1 MLKKTI
7 RDSSV
12 ATLIGLIPHYL
23 SFYLAGTPLL
33 TESIAEWIMKN
44 TPSAWALWLL
54 EAMGPWAKPFAMTG
68 GLFVLGFCLWI
79 PSMLSY
85 WRNRKYERFVILAV
99 LAIPAILMIHRFFDY
114 HSALGAWTFWA
125 PALITLFLVGKPHL
139 ELLDEDWG
147 EASEYAMQFIG
158 KGKPRR
164 AFMKFAAKAAV
175 PAVMGG
181 GVALVAIESY
191 VREMVRAKGASSPVS
206 LFSFEPPAGAAE
218 FAPGLA
224 RPWLTPVETFYRMS
238 KNAVDPAI
246 DLRTWRLEIKGG
258 GRVIRTYSYDEL
270 LAMKREIRPVTL
282 RCISNTLESD
292 LMGNAVWAGVPLA
305 QLVDRAQAPPGTVAV
320 VFEGVDGHGDSLPV
334 DYAFGEETF
343 LALGMNGGTLRRE
356 HGFPARILCPRY
368 YGFKNIKWL
377 KEIRFVS
384 EPYEGTY
391 QKMGY
396 ARDAA
401 VHTMCAIDA
410 VREEGGR
417 LLVGGVAFAG
427 SRGIRKVQV
436 RADGGEWTDAELE
449 PASSKY
455 SWTRYKSS
463 LAAAR
468 GAVRIEARAM
478 DGDGAWQAERETPLF
493 PNGVAG
499 PTVRKLS
506 I

>member
-1 MLKKTI
+1 MFKKTI

-12 ATLIGLIPHYL
+12 ATLIGLVPHYL
-23 SFYLAGTPLL
+23 SFYFAGTPLL

-54 EAMGPWAKPFAMTG
+54 GWMGPWAKPFAVTG

-99 LAIPAILMIHRFFDY
+99 LAVPAILTIHRFFDY
-114 HSALGAWTFWA
+114 HSARGAWMFWA

-147 EASEYAMQFIG
+147 EASDYALQFIG

-164 AFMKFAAKAAV
+164 AFMKLAAKAAI
-175 PAVMGG
+175 PALMGG
-181 GVALVAIESY
+181 GVALVAVESY
-191 VREMVRAKGASSPVS
+191 LREAALAKRAASPVS
-206 LFSFEPPAGAAE
+206 LFSFEEPAGAAT
-218 FAPGLA
+218 FAPGLTRA
-224 RPWLTPVETFYRMS
+224 WLTPAEKFYRMS

-246 DLRTWRLEIKGG
+246 DPRTWRLDIKSDD
-258 GRVIRTYSYDEL
+258 RVIRSYSYEEL

-282 RCISNTLESD
+282 RCISNTLQSD
-292 LMGNAVWAGVPLA
+292 LMGNAVWAGIPLS
-305 QLVDRAQAPPGTVAV
+305 QLVDRKQAPPGTIAV
-320 VFEGVDGHGDSLPV
+320 VFEGVDGHGDSLPL
-334 DYAFGEETF
+334 DYAFGEETI
-343 LALGMNGGTLRRE
+343 LALGMNGRTLSRK
-356 HGFPARILCPRY
+356 HGFPVRMLCPRY

-377 KEIRFVS
+377 KEIRFTS
-384 EPYEGTY
+384 EPYSGTY

-396 ARDAA
+396 MRDAV
-401 VHTMCAIDA
+401 VHTMSTIDE
-410 VREEGGR
+410 VRREGDR

-427 SRGIRKVQV
+427 SRGIRRVQV
-436 RADGGEWTDAELE
+436 RIDGGDWKEAEIE
-449 PASSKY
+449 PAYSKY
-455 SWTRYKSS
+455 SWVRYRASVEATPG
-463 LAAAR
+463 AAEA
-468 GAVRIEARAM
+468 EARAM
-478 DGDGAWQAERETPLF
+478 DGNGTWQSEKEIPMF
-493 PNGVAG
+493 PGGVAG

>member
-12 ATLIGLIPHYL
+12 ATLIGLFPHYL

-44 TPSAWALWLL
+44 TPSAWAIWLL
-54 EAMGPWAKPFAMTG
+54 QWMGPWAKPFAVTG

-85 WRNRKYERFVILAV
+85 WRNRKYERMVILAV
-99 LAIPAILMIHRFFDY
+99 LAVPAILLIHRFFDY
-114 HSALGAWTFWA
+114 HSAGGAWAFWA

-147 EASEYAMQFIG
+147 EASEYAHQFIG

-164 AFMKFAAKAAV
+164 AFLKLAAKAAV

-181 GVALVAIESY
+181 GVALVALESY
-191 VREMVRAKGASSPVS
+191 LREVAVARRASSPVS
-206 LFSFEPPAGAAE
+206 LFSYEEPASAAT
-218 FAPGLA
+218 FAQGLA
-224 RPWLTPVETFYRMS
+224 RTWLTPVAKFYRMS
-238 KNAVDPAI
+238 KNPVDPAI
-246 DLRTWRLEIKGG
+246 DPRVWRLQVRSG
-258 GRVIRTYSYDEL
+258 GRVIRSYSYPEL
-270 LAMKREIRPVTL
+270 LAMQREIRPVTL
-282 RCISNTLESD
+282 RCISNTLNSD
-292 LMGNAVWAGVPLA
+292 LMGNAVWAGVSLS

-320 VFEGVDGHGDSLPV
+320 VFEGVDGHGDSLPL

-343 LALGMNGGTLRRE
+343 LALGMNGGTLNRE
-356 HGFPARILCPRY
+356 HGFPIRMLCPRY

-396 ARDAA
+396 AREAA
-401 VHTMCAIDA
+401 VHTMCAIDEL
-410 VREEGGR
+410 REEGGR
-417 LLVGGVAFAG
+417 LLMGGVAFAG
-427 SRGIRKVQV
+427 SRGIRRVQV
-436 RADGGEWTDAELE
+436 RAGGGEWTDAELE
-449 PASSKY
+449 PAVSKY
-455 SWTRYKSS
+455 SWTRYKASVAS
-463 LAAAR
+463 AP
-468 GAVRIEARAM
+468 GITQVQARAM
-478 DGDGAWQAERETPLF
+478 DGDGRWQAEEEIPMF
-493 PNGVAG
+493 PGGVAG

-506 I
+506 V